1 MKKVKKCFALLAALA
16 VLFSFAAV
24 PGMASGAQDA
34 QVLQLK
40 KSSISHDVSNM
51 LYGTFIE
58 DISYACDG
66 GLVSNLVNNNSF
78 EYDGDNFANW
88 SYDGVQLTLETQS
101 PLNANNPTYV
111 RVDVQEEGSLENLGF
126 VEYYDYKTYDINE
139 NRAQTAD
146 MGFKE
151 NELYDFSCYIK
162 NVDFDGQISVELDS
176 PSNRNKSSASV
187 AVSASDRQAD
197 WQKVELQLT
206 SLATEDGGLSI
217 VFEGSGTLLLDFVSL
232 VPQSSHGYGTQA
244 WPYTTLRSDLY
255 EAFAALSPAF
265 IRFPGGCF
273 AEGDSLEN
281 LYSWKNTIGP
291 LEERK
296 QGYNLWRNTET
307 GVDYI
312 NTNAMGYHEFFQL
325 CDELNAEPIPV
336 LNAGLICQARC
347 GYDET
352 YAKYQNG
359 EITSDEWEAYLD
371 TIALRPGTPE
381 FENYV
386 QDLLD
391 LIEYANG
398 SATSTYW
405 GALRAANG
413 HEEPFDLKYI
423 GIGNENWGEVY
434 WRNFDAIYQVI
445 HERYPDLIIITSA
458 GTSLEGDAY
467 DEAWRVAPR
476 DYPDTVVDEHYY
488 TYDGY
493 LFEHTDRYD
502 DFDRNGPKVFVGE
515 YAATPKSVGTIET
528 KSNIFGAVEEAQY
541 MAAGLERNSDVV
553 AMASYGPTFAKINSQ
568 CWNVNMLWF
577 DSQSVVYTP
586 SYYVQMLY
594 SNNTGTKQVD
604 ADFEIATGKAGEYV
618 RQNVTVDEE
627 NEVLYVKLVNS
638 TGEDQTVTVDA
649 ADFGV
654 VNLVSDL
661 HFGNKFK
668 SAANELDKTYI
679 APSESVLEVQ
689 DGQFDVQMEGYSVHV
704 IRIAYGANDGSG
716 LYTLPNFVP
725 TEVQRYT
732 PVAVKVAVPCTA
744 AGIVLVILAL
754 VWLPKF
760 VKKQRAKK
768 AQAPAEN
775 Q

>member
-1 MKKVKKCFALLAALA
+1 MHKVKKCFALLAVLA
-16 VLFSFAAV
+16 VIISFAVV
-24 PGMASGAQDA
+24 PVTANGA
-34 QVLQLK
+34 QVLELK
-40 KSSISHDVSNM
+40 RSNISHDVSDM

-78 EYDGDNFANW
+78 EYASDNLANW
-88 SYDGVQLTLETQS
+88 VADGVTLTLGTQS
-101 PLNANNPTYV
+101 PMNANNPTYV
-111 RVDVQEEGSLENLGF
+111 SVDVQNKGTLKNLGF

-139 NRAQTAD
+139 TLAQTAD

-151 NELYDFSCYIK
+151 NEIYDFSCYVK
-162 NVDFDGQISVELDS
+162 NIDFDGTFTVCLDS
-176 PSNRNKSSASV
+176 SKNVSAGGSSA
-187 AVSASDRQAD
+187 AVIDVSSYKSG
-197 WQKVELQLT
+197 WHKVEAQLT
-206 SLATEDGGLSI
+206 SVATEDGGLSI
-217 VFEGSGTLLLDFVSL
+217 ELEGSGTLQLDFVCL
-232 VPQSSHGYGTQA
+232 VPQSSHGYGTEE
-244 WPYTTLRSDLY
+244 WKYTTLRSDLY
-255 EAFAALSPAF
+255 EAFAALSPSF

-273 AEGDSLEN
+273 AEGDSLDN

-307 GVDYI
+307 GVGYI

-325 CDELNAEPIPV
+325 CDELDAELVPV

-352 YAKYQNG
+352 YAKYTSG
-359 EITSDEWEAYLD
+359 EMTSEEWEDYLD
-371 TIALRPGTPE
+371 TIALRPGTSA
-381 FENYV
+381 FDNYV

-398 SATSTYW
+398 SATTTYW

-413 HEEPFDLKYI
+413 HEEPFNLKYI

-445 HERYPDLIIITSA
+445 HEKYPDITIITSA

-467 DEAWRVAPR
+467 DEAWQIAPR
-476 DYPDTVVDEHYY
+476 EYADTIVDEHYY
-488 TYDGY
+488 TNDGY

-502 DFDRNGPKVFVGE
+502 AFDRSGPKVFVGE
-515 YAATPKSVGTIET
+515 YAATAKGIGTIET
-528 KSNIFGAVEEAQY
+528 KSNIFEAVEEAQY
-541 MAAGLERNSDVV
+541 MAVGLERNSDVV
-553 AMASYGPTFAKINSQ
+553 VMASYAPTFAKVNAQ

-594 SNNTGTKQVD
+594 ANNTGTKQVD

-627 NEVLYVKLVNS
+627 NEVLYIKLVNS
-638 TGEDQTVTVDA
+638 TGDDQTVTVDA
-649 ADFGV
+649 SDFGT
-654 VNLVSDL
+654 VNYVSDL
-661 HFGNKFK
+661 HLGNKFK
-668 SAANELDKTYI
+668 SAANELGKTYI
-679 APSESVLEVQ
+679 APSQSTPEIS
-689 DGQFDVQMEGYSVHV
+689 DGQFDVEMEGYSVHV
-704 IRIAYGANDGSG
+704 IRVAYGENTGSS
-716 LYTLPNFVP
+716 LYQLPDFVP
-725 TEVQRYT
+725 TQVQRYT
-732 PVAVKVAVPCTA
+732 PVAVKVAVPCVA
-744 AGIVLVILAL
+744 VFIVLVILAL
-754 VWLPKF
+754 VWLPKY
-760 VKKQRAKK
+760 VKKHRAKK
-768 AQAPAEN
+768 TEAPPEE
-775 Q
+775 

>member
-1 MKKVKKCFALLAALA
+1 MKKVKKSFAFLAVLA

-24 PGMASGAQDA
+24 PAQAADTP
-34 QVLQLK
+34 VLEL
-40 KSSISHDVSNM
+40 SRSRISHDVSDM

-78 EYDGDNFANW
+78 EYDGDNLANW
-88 SYDGVQLTLETQS
+88 VADGLTVKTATQS
-101 PLNANNPTYV
+101 PLAANNPTYV
-111 RVDVQEEGSLENLGF
+111 TLKVEQEGTLENLGF
-126 VEYYDYKTYDINE
+126 VEYYDYKTYDINKK
-139 NRAQTAD
+139 RAQTPD
-146 MGFKE
+146 MGFKQ
-151 NELYDFSCYIK
+151 NEVYDFSCYIK
-162 NVDFDGQISVELDS
+162 NVDFAGDLIVELDS
-176 PSNRNKSSASV
+176 PGNAGAAP
-187 AVSASDRQAD
+187 AVFSISASDHKAK
-197 WQKVELQLT
+197 WKKVELQLT
-206 SLATEDGGLSI
+206 SLVTEDGGLTI
-217 VFEGSGTLLLDFVSL
+217 TLRGSGTLQLDFVCL
-232 VPQSSHGYGTQA
+232 VPQSSHGYGSEE
-244 WPYTTLRSDLY
+244 WKYTTLRSDLY

-325 CDELNAEPIPV
+325 CDELGAEPVPV

-352 YAKYQNG
+352 YAKYQSG
-359 EITSDEWEAYLD
+359 EITAEEWEAYLD
-371 TIALRPGTPE
+371 TIALRPGTPA
-381 FENYV
+381 FDNYV

-398 SATSTYW
+398 SAASTYW

-413 HEEPFDLKYI
+413 HPEPFDLKYI

-434 WRNFDAIYQVI
+434 WRNFDAIYRVI
-445 HERYPDLIIITSA
+445 HERYPDLTIITSA
-458 GTSLEGDAY
+458 GTALEGDAY
-467 DEAWRVAPR
+467 DEAWQIAPR

-488 TYDGY
+488 TNDGY

-502 DFDRNGPKVFVGE
+502 DFDRSGPKVFVGE
-515 YAATPKSVGTIET
+515 YAATSKGIGTIET
-528 KSNIFGAVEEAQY
+528 KSNIFEAVEEAQY

-553 AMASYGPTFAKINSQ
+553 AMASYAPTFAKINSQ
-568 CWNVNMLWF
+568 CWNVNMIWF

-594 SNNTGTKQVD
+594 ANNTGTKQVD
-604 ADFEIATGKAGEYV
+604 CDFEIATGRAGEYV

-627 NEVLYVKLVNS
+627 NEVLYIKLVNS
-638 TGEDQTVTVDA
+638 TGENQTVTVDA
-649 ADFGV
+649 SDFGT
-654 VNLVSDL
+654 VNYVSDL
-661 HFGNKFK
+661 HLENKFK
-668 SAANELDKTYI
+668 SAANELDKTCI
-679 APSESVLEVQ
+679 APRDTALEASG
-689 DGQFDVQMEGYSVHV
+689 GQFDVEMEGYSVHV
-704 IRIAYGANDGSG
+704 IRVAYGQNGGAG
-716 LYTLPNFVP
+716 LYKLPGFVP
-725 TEVQRYT
+725 RELQRYV
-732 PVAVKVAVPCTA
+732 PAAMQVAVPCA
-744 AGIVLVILAL
+744 AVAVILVILAL

-760 VKKQRAKK
+760 IKKHRAKK
-768 AQAPAEN
+768 AEAPEKRN
-775 Q
+775 G

>member
-1 MKKVKKCFALLAALA
+1 M
-16 VLFSFAAV
+16 
-24 PGMASGAQDA
+24 
-34 QVLQLK
+34 
-40 KSSISHDVSNM
+40 
-51 LYGTFIE
+51 
-58 DISYACDG
+58 
-66 GLVSNLVNNNSF
+66 
-78 EYDGDNFANW
+78 
-88 SYDGVQLTLETQS
+88 
-101 PLNANNPTYV
+101 
-111 RVDVQEEGSLENLGF
+111 
-126 VEYYDYKTYDINE
+126 
-139 NRAQTAD
+139 
-146 MGFKE
+146 
-151 NELYDFSCYIK
+151 
-162 NVDFDGQISVELDS
+162 
-176 PSNRNKSSASV
+176 
-187 AVSASDRQAD
+187 
-197 WQKVELQLT
+197 
-206 SLATEDGGLSI
+206 
-217 VFEGSGTLLLDFVSL
+217 
-232 VPQSSHGYGTQA
+232 
-244 WPYTTLRSDLY
+244 
-255 EAFAALSPAF
+255 
-265 IRFPGGCF
+265 
-273 AEGDSLEN
+273 
-281 LYSWKNTIGP
+281 
-291 LEERK
+291 
-296 QGYNLWRNTET
+296 
-307 GVDYI
+307 
-312 NTNAMGYHEFFQL
+312 
-325 CDELNAEPIPV
+325 
-336 LNAGLICQARC
+336 
-347 GYDET
+347 
-352 YAKYQNG
+352 
-359 EITSDEWEAYLD
+359 
-371 TIALRPGTPE
+371 
-381 FENYV
+381 
-386 QDLLD
+386 
-391 LIEYANG
+391 
-398 SATSTYW
+398 
-405 GALRAANG
+405 
-413 HEEPFDLKYI
+413 
-423 GIGNENWGEVY
+423 
-434 WRNFDAIYQVI
+434 
-445 HERYPDLIIITSA
+445 IIITSA

-493 LFEHTDRYD
+493 LFEHTNRYD

-553 AMASYGPTFAKINSQ
+553 AMASYAPTFAKINSQ

-649 ADFGV
+649 ADFGA

-725 TEVQRYT
+725 AEVQRYT

-744 AGIVLVILAL
+744 AVIVLVILAL

>member
-1 MKKVKKCFALLAALA
+1 M
-16 VLFSFAAV
+16 
-24 PGMASGAQDA
+24 
-34 QVLQLK
+34 
-40 KSSISHDVSNM
+40 
-51 LYGTFIE
+51 
-58 DISYACDG
+58 
-66 GLVSNLVNNNSF
+66 
-78 EYDGDNFANW
+78 
-88 SYDGVQLTLETQS
+88 
-101 PLNANNPTYV
+101 
-111 RVDVQEEGSLENLGF
+111 
-126 VEYYDYKTYDINE
+126 
-139 NRAQTAD
+139 
-146 MGFKE
+146 
-151 NELYDFSCYIK
+151 
-162 NVDFDGQISVELDS
+162 
-176 PSNRNKSSASV
+176 
-187 AVSASDRQAD
+187 
-197 WQKVELQLT
+197 
-206 SLATEDGGLSI
+206 
-217 VFEGSGTLLLDFVSL
+217 
-232 VPQSSHGYGTQA
+232 
-244 WPYTTLRSDLY
+244 
-255 EAFAALSPAF
+255 
-265 IRFPGGCF
+265 
-273 AEGDSLEN
+273 
-281 LYSWKNTIGP
+281 
-291 LEERK
+291 
-296 QGYNLWRNTET
+296 
-307 GVDYI
+307 
-312 NTNAMGYHEFFQL
+312 
-325 CDELNAEPIPV
+325 
-336 LNAGLICQARC
+336 
-347 GYDET
+347 
-352 YAKYQNG
+352 
-359 EITSDEWEAYLD
+359 
-371 TIALRPGTPE
+371 
-381 FENYV
+381 
-386 QDLLD
+386 
-391 LIEYANG
+391 
-398 SATSTYW
+398 
-405 GALRAANG
+405 
-413 HEEPFDLKYI
+413 
-423 GIGNENWGEVY
+423 
-434 WRNFDAIYQVI
+434 
-445 HERYPDLIIITSA
+445 IIITSA

-493 LFEHTDRYD
+493 LFEHTNRYD

-553 AMASYGPTFAKINSQ
+553 AMASYAPTFAKINSQ

-649 ADFGV
+649 ADFGA